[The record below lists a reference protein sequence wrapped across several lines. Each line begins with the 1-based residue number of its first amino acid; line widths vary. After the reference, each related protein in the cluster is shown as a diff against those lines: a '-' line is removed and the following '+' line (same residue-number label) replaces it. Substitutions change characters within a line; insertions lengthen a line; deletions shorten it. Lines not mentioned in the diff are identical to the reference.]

1 MVDRRDR
8 VAGLNRVQGFT
19 LIEILVVL
27 VIIMS
32 LAGIVGVN
40 VIRHQAES
48 RVKSAILQ
56 IGQLESALQ
65 TYFVEQGRYP
75 TQAQGLEALV
85 RRPTVD
91 PVPPQYPEGGYL
103 AKTRLP
109 LDPWGNPYVYV
120 APGRNREPYEII
132 SYGSDGEPGG
142 AGHAADISSSNL

>member
-1 MVDRRDR
+1 MVHRKDRI
-8 VAGLNRVQGFT
+8 AGLKRAGGFT

-75 TQAQGLEALV
+75 TQTQGLEALV
-85 RRPTVD
+85 RRPTMD
-91 PVPPQYPEGGYL
+91 PVPPKYPEGGYL

-109 LDPWGNPYVYV
+109 LDPWGNPYVYL
-120 APGRNREPYEII
+120 APGRNREAYEII
-132 SYGSDGEPGG
+132 TYGSDGEPGG
-142 AGHAADISSSNL
+142 DGHAADISSSNL